1 MNVKWNHLQRGARS
15 PFGKTHRNV
24 SPDPFYGQVDEFY
37 DQAHVLSHLKGTLGD
52 HCVPDR
58 CEIVNV
64 RYYFKRSFQVVYKLY
79 GKEDPTIL
87 TVFFLPQGESA
98 KHYREKLAAVT
109 NRVRVIHF
117 PSWNAVGWVFPEDPT
132 LRALQKMTDE
142 GRLRSG
148 LGRCIRRFLKPG
160 PIRWDVMNYHPE
172 RRCALRYL
180 LSEGDYTFVGKV
192 ASSESTVT
200 AHRNLMRLW
209 GWSSR
214 RFRIPEPLGLE
225 DEQGI
230 RWESFITGNTI
241 GDLFSE
247 ISLSPLMKMAAFD
260 LSNLHQIGMED
271 LPLNDSNQILLRLE
285 KKIMPVVLQ
294 RLSPLGPSL
303 ENVYRLL
310 VQKAGLLPDSRV
322 MTIHGDFHAANILF
336 DSDGLT
342 FIDMDS
348 LSLGDPA
355 YDLALFGSRLL
366 LLALLEGARM
376 NEVAEAVAG
385 FPGTYEE
392 LSGTAIPDR
401 TYAWYLA
408 ALLVG
413 RQLKTCIRHCAP
425 ALEDLA
431 PALLHCARETLE
443 RGRFDAAIIR
453 N

>member
-1 MNVKWNHLQRGARS
+1 MNVKWNHSRRGSKGSRQY
-15 PFGKTHRNV
+15 V
-24 SPDPFYGQVDEFY
+24 SPDPLFRQVDEFY
-37 DQAHVLSHLKGTLGD
+37 DPAQVLSHLRGALGD
-52 HCVPDR
+52 RYVPDR

-64 RYYFKRSFQVVYKLY
+64 RYYFKRSFRVVYKLH
-79 GKEDPTIL
+79 GKEESPAIL
-87 TVFFLPQGESA
+87 TLFFLPRGESA
-98 KHYREKLAAVT
+98 KHYREKLVAAV
-109 NRVRVIHF
+109 NRDRVVHF
-117 PSWNAVGWVFPEDPT
+117 PSWNAVGSIFPEDPDLPALESMT
-132 LRALQKMTDE
+132 EKEGLELRF
-142 GRLRSG
+142 GRLMNG
-148 LGRCIRRFLKPG
+148 G
-160 PIRWDVMNYHPE
+160 PKFETIRWDVMSYHPGK
-172 RRCALRYL
+172 RCAFRYRF
-180 LSEGDYTFVGKV
+180 SEGDYTLVGKV
-192 ASSESTVT
+192 EANGAAAT
-200 AHRNLMRLW
+200 AHRNLARLW
-209 GWSSR
+209 EWPSR
-214 RFRIPEPLGLE
+214 RFKIPEPLGSD

-247 ISLSPLMKMAAFD
+247 ISLSPLMKMAASD

-355 YDLALFGSRLL
+355 YDLALFASRLM
-366 LLALLEGARM
+366 LLAFLEGGRM
-376 NEVAEAVAG
+376 NEVAEAAAS
-385 FPGTYEE
+385 FPGAYEE
-392 LSGTAIPDR
+392 VSGTAIPDR

-408 ALLVG
+408 ALLIG

-425 ALEDLA
+425 GLEDLA
-431 PALLHCARETLE
+431 PVLLHCAHETLE
-443 RGRFDAAIIR
+443 RGRFDEAIIKS
-453 N
+453 